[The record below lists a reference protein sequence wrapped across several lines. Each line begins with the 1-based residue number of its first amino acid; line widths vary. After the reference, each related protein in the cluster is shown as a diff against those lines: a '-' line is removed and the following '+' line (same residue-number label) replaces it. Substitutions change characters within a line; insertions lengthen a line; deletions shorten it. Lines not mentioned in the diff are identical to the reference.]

1 MSKEQEQAELDIKVA
16 QVKRAERIARAHV
29 DELRGILD
37 FDTTGLLRFIAQRLI
52 DIQFLLELKK

>member
-1 MSKEQEQAELDIKVA
+1 MSKEQEQAKLDIKVA

-29 DELRGILD
+29 DDLHCILD
-37 FDTTGLLRFIAQRLI
+37 SNIPGLLRFIAQRLI

>member
-1 MSKEQEQAELDIKVA
+1 MNKEQEQANLDIKVV

-29 DELRGILD
+29 DQLCGILD
-37 FDTTGLLRFIAQRLI
+37 SDTPGLLRFIAQRLI

>member
-1 MSKEQEQAELDIKVA
+1 MSNEQKQAELDIKMT

-29 DELRGILD
+29 DELRSILD
-37 FDTTGLLRFIAQRLI
+37 SDTPGLLRFIAQRLI